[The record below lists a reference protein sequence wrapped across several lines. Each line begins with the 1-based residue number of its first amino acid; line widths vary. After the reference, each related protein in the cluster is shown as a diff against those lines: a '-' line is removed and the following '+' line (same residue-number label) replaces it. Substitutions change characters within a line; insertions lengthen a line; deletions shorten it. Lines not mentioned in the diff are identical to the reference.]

1 MVRYILLKT
10 YNMNRILKKLII
22 ATITLFSA
30 LLITILVTK
39 TNLLKQNFKE
49 VVIYYSVYIVIYLGI
64 LLLNKKVKGKS
75 HN

>member
-1 MVRYILLKT
+1 
-10 YNMNRILKKLII
+10 MNRILKKLII